1 MLQFQAINNI
11 SNIIITSVFPK
22 TPGVRGDLTAL
33 DEVRGDFLIR
43 GDFHF

>member
-11 SNIIITSVFPK
+11 SNIVITSVFSIA
-22 TPGVRGDLTAL
+22 PGVREDLTAL